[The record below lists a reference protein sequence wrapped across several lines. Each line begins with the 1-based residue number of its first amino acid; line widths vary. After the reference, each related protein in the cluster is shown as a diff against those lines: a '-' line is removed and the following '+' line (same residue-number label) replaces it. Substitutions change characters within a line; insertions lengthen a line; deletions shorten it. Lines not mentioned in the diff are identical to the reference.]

1 MTDLARTSLSTS
13 RYWLLALLPLLLTAV
28 LVIPAL
34 GDIALNGDETFSFM
48 AAGVFRP
55 GPHAFTDVWN
65 YTTRVSPDQALGWP
79 LLLSVWGRLAGWSE
93 VAARALPLF
102 GGLLALAWVYRAGND
117 LFTAQTGFFAAL
129 LLSASMFPQTNM
141 LHARSFP
148 MVMLFTTWS
157 LWAYWRN
164 ALQPRSPGRRAQ
176 ASLLAGVTGLLY
188 WQYFGALLLPVLG
201 LFHLLFAPKNRRWWR
216 TVLVLGLAAVA
227 SLPQLPSILNGIA
240 LSGARSQVHNVALA
254 APQLLTQFLRYLANG
269 IVSPAPW
276 VGELLVILL
285 PLALL
290 FGTLWQLRNRRPA
303 GAGWLLTFVSVSLLL
318 LIIAANEALRIV
330 SERRM
335 RYLIALWPLL
345 ALLTG
350 VGLRQLAG
358 AHRRLVAVLLTVWL
372 VLGVSLALTSDLRY
386 ELGYFSQSSIHRLMP
401 VMSEQISPSDFLI
414 QDYHVAALDTRRY
427 YARLLGVDWATMGR
441 FLEDPFESIRPVHA
455 AYPYAWLLYLT
466 KDRVGFADLP
476 QALGRVFCER
486 ALEEW
491 GLTLERYALHSV
503 ENCPDRPARL
513 EFERDIQ
520 LTAPEITLGDG
531 RLRLDAHFRSVDET
545 LLARYSLAV
554 HVIDPRSGQR
564 IAQGDVGV
572 GPGAIVPLR
581 SEIDVRA
588 LPPGEYELHV
598 GLYDWQT
605 GEQLQARDLETGEVG
620 DMQMLQRFRIG

>member
-1 MTDLARTSLSTS
+1 MTDLARTSRSTS

-34 GDIALNGDETFSFM
+34 GDIALNGDETDSLVT
-48 AAGVFRP
+48 AGVFRP
-55 GPHAFTDVWN
+55 GPLSLAEVWKFTAEED
-65 YTTRVSPDQALGWP
+65 PDQALGWP
-79 LLLSVWGRLAGWSE
+79 LLLSTWGRLAGWSE
-93 VAARALPLF
+93 VAARTLPLF
-102 GGLLALAWVYRAGND
+102 GGLLALAWVYRTGHD
-117 LFTAQTGFFAAL
+117 FFSAQTGFYAAL

-141 LHARSFP
+141 LHARVFP
-148 MVMLFTTWS
+148 ILMLFTVWS

-164 ALQPRSPGRRAQ
+164 ALHPCPPGRRAQ
-176 ASLLAGVTGLLY
+176 ICLLTGVTGLLY
-188 WQYFGALLLPVLG
+188 SQYFGALLLPALG
-201 LFHLLFAPKNRRWWR
+201 LFHLLFIPKNRRWWG
-216 TVLVLGLAAVA
+216 TILLLGLAMLA
-227 SLPQLPSILNGIA
+227 SLPQLPGLLNGIA
-240 LSGARSQVHNVALA
+240 LTGTRGQVHSIALTP
-254 APQLLTQFLRYLANG
+254 PQLLAQFLRYLANG
-269 IVSPAPW
+269 VVSPAPW

-290 FGTLWQLRNRRPA
+290 VATLWQLRARRPA
-303 GAGWLLTFVSVSLLL
+303 GACWMLAFVSATLLL
-318 LIIAANEALRIV
+318 LLMAANEALRIV

-335 RYLIALWPLL
+335 RYLITLWPLL

-358 AHRRLVAVLLTVWL
+358 AHRRLVAVLLVLWL
-372 VLGVSLALTSDLRY
+372 ILGVSLALTSDLRY

-441 FLEDPFESIRPVHA
+441 FQEDPYETIRPLHTEYRFV
-455 AYPYAWLLYLT
+455 WLLYLT
-466 KDRVGFADLP
+466 KDRVGFAELP
-476 QALGRVFCER
+476 RALGRVFCER

-503 ENCPDRPARL
+503 ENCPDMPARL
-513 EFERDIQ
+513 EFERDIR
-520 LTAPEITLGDG
+520 LAAPEITLRDG

-605 GEQLQARDLETGEVG
+605 GERLQARDLETNEVG
-620 DMQMLQRFRIG
+620 DMHMLQRFRIG

>member
-1 MTDLARTSLSTS
+1 MTDLARTSRSTS
-13 RYWLLALLPLLLTAV
+13 RYWLLALLPLLLTAA

-34 GDIALNGDETFSFM
+34 GDIALNGDETASLVT
-48 AAGVFRP
+48 AGVFRP
-55 GPHAFTDVWN
+55 GPHSFADVWN
-65 YTTRVSPDQALGWP
+65 YTSEVYPDQAQGWL
-79 LLLSVWGRLAGWSE
+79 LLLSVWGRLAGWGE
-93 VAARALPLF
+93 IAARALPLF

-117 LFTAQTGFFAAL
+117 LFSAQAGIFAAL

-141 LHARSFP
+141 LHARVFP
-148 MVMLFTTWS
+148 LVMLFTTWS
-157 LWAYWRN
+157 LWAYWRCT
-164 ALQPRSPGRRAQ
+164 LHPRPPARWDQ
-176 ASLLAGVTGLLY
+176 AGLLASVTGLLY

-201 LFHLLFAPKNRRWWR
+201 LFHLLFVPKNRRWWR
-216 TVLVLGLAAVA
+216 TVLLLGLAALA
-227 SLPQLPSILNGIA
+227 SVPQLPGLLDGIA
-240 LSGARSQVHNVALA
+240 LTGTRSQVHSIALTST
-254 APQLLTQFLRYLANG
+254 QLLAQFLRYLANG

-290 FGTLWQLRNRRPA
+290 FGTLLQLRARRPA

-358 AHRRLVAVLLTVWL
+358 AHRRLVAVLLTLWL

-441 FLEDPFESIRPVHA
+441 FQEDPFESIRPVHA

-466 KDRVGFADLP
+466 KDRVGFAELP

-503 ENCPDRPARL
+503 ENCPDRPVRL
-513 EFERDIQ
+513 EFEREIR

-581 SEIDVRA
+581 SEIDVSA

-605 GEQLQARDLETGEVG
+605 GERLLARDLETDEVG
-620 DMQMLQRFRIG
+620 DMHMLQRFRIG